1 MSKNLKITLIFST
14 TLICL
19 LAFFSFLYLWL
30 IPNIVSNPN
39 FLNFVQNSV
48 KEICGAEL
56 IVENP
61 YLKTRISPNITFKTN
76 KISLIKNGETL
87 LDIKNFDCDFS
98 LSKIFQKKIVLK
110 KLGSDE
116 IC

>member
-1 MSKNLKITLIFST
+1 MSKNFRISLIFST
-14 TLICL
+14 VLIGL
-19 LAFFSFLYLWL
+19 VAFFSFLYLWL

-61 YLKTRISPNITFKTN
+61 VLKTRISPTISFKTD
-76 KISLIKNGETL
+76 KISLIKNGTTL
-87 LDIKNFDCDFS
+87 LDVKNFDCEFS
-98 LSKIFQKKIVLK
+98 LIKIFQKKADLQ
-110 KLGSDE
+110 
-116 IC
+116 